1 MACLLNIFQP
11 FMKIWVKKDELM
23 FAYPAVIC
31 FSIYFYIVVINNLL
45 NNYKDAAG
53 IWHEDRFRPL
63 VTAAANLTMNL
74 IMVRFWGVYGVLL
87 STVLSMLLIGM
98 PWLLDNLF
106 STIFEK
112 GMMKGYLKK
121 LLQYACATGGIC
133 TGSVVVCR
141 VIPLSGIA
149 FIFVSALI
157 CALMTAAIYILLF
170 RRTEEF
176 QRSIGIL
183 DRLTKYKLHLSKY
196 CGV

>member
-1 MACLLNIFQP
+1 MTCLLNIFQP

-23 FAYPAVIC
+23 FEYPAVIC

-63 VTAAANLTMNL
+63 VTAVANLTMNL

-112 GMMKGYLKK
+112 RMMKGYLKK
-121 LLQYACATGGIC
+121 LLQYACASCGIC
-133 TGSVVVCR
+133 AGSIIVCR
-141 VIPLSGIA
+141 VIPFRGIA
-149 FIFVSALI
+149 FILVSALI
-157 CALMTAAIYILLF
+157 CALMTTAIYILLF
-170 RRTEEF
+170 RKTEEF
-176 QRSIGIL
+176 QRSIEIL
-183 DRLTKYKLHLSKY
+183 DRITKHKMHLSNWRK
-196 CGV
+196 